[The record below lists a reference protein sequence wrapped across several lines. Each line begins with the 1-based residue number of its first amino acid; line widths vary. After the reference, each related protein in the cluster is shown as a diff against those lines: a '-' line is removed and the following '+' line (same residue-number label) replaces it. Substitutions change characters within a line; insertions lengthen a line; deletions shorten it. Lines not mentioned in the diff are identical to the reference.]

1 MRTVRE
7 AATRTGL
14 LADRVMEDRLLAKST
29 LALAMLDQVLDQK
42 KQAVERL
49 KEDPVWKLLDAV
61 EGKPLNWY
69 N

>member
-1 MRTVRE
+1 MRTARE
-7 AATRTGL
+7 AVERTGL
-14 LADRVMEDRLLAKST
+14 LASRCMEDRLLAKNA
-29 LALAMLDQVLDQK
+29 LALAMLDQVRDQK